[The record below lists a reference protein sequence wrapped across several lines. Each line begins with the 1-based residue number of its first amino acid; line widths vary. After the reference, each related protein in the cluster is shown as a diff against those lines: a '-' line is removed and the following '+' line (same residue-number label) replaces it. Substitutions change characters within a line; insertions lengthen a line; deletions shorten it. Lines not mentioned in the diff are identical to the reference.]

1 MQTEIYQ
8 SLFDQSK
15 LIKSASQPWRIGAD
29 ALPINESFPINDPR
43 ISRASQLP
51 EKYSTVIGGLCSIFT
66 GDLGTDLEK
75 TALNL
80 IRMDQIVEA
89 VGTAKD
95 KPAFIIIE
103 DSFFERLTGIDQ
115 KKFQLQGEEAAKRIE
130 KWLKLINPS
139 LPNLIFAFTSNV
151 ALDKGL
157 KDLVNY
163 FSSGILR
170 NQNFSKI
177 EAAPILL
184 MYTGFWPQ
192 LLNQLGFI
200 PSPDVVCIEPINHFV
215 DDRLL
220 PDNLTTAYWD
230 FLNWLK
236 DNPYG
241 VKKSAN
247 ANLGI
252 AGFQESIAIDGTQK
266 RSRMLPFSSVPNTQ
280 NWSNWIEDN
289 LEDCLILFPFPLK
302 NNLIFISG
310 VNWGLFDPEINQS
323 LQTLIALENSYY
335 QIKKET
341 PKDQKSPEWAGKL
354 KQKFQEETENDI
366 TEICDQTGKII
377 KHILG
382 EI

>member
-15 LIKSASQPWRIGAD
+15 INRATAQPWRIGID
-29 ALPINESFPINDPR
+29 AQPIDGSFPINDPR

-51 EKYSTVIGGLCSIFT
+51 ENYSAIIGGLCSIFT

-75 TALNL
+75 SAVNL

-89 VGTAKD
+89 VSTTRD

-103 DSFFERLTGIDQ
+103 DSFFEKLTGINQ
-115 KKFQLQGEEAAKRIE
+115 KIFQQQGKEAANRIE
-130 KWLKLINPS
+130 TWLKLINPS
-139 LPNLIFAFTSNV
+139 LTNLYLAFTSNV
-151 ALDKGL
+151 ALDKSL
-157 KDLVNY
+157 KDLVKY
-163 FSSGILR
+163 FSLDILR
-170 NQNFSKI
+170 NPNFSKI
-177 EAAPILL
+177 EAAPVLL

-266 RSRMLPFSSVPNTQ
+266 RSRMFPYNEVPNTQ
-280 NWSNWIEDN
+280 NWGSWIEINLYNN
-289 LEDCLILFPFPLK
+289 LEQFPFPLK
-302 NNLIFISG
+302 NNPIFISG
-310 VNWGLFDPEINQS
+310 VNWGLFNPVINQS
-323 LQTLIALENSYY
+323 LQKLVYLESSYY

-341 PKDQKSPEWAGKL
+341 LKTQKSPEWAEKL
-354 KQKFQEETENDI
+354 RQKLQQESENDLVI
-366 TEICDQTGKII
+366 VCDQIGKII
-377 KHILG
+377 KQILG
-382 EI
+382 DV

>member
-15 LIKSASQPWRIGAD
+15 INRATAQPWRIGID
-29 ALPINESFPINDPR
+29 AQPIDGSFPINDPR

-51 EKYSTVIGGLCSIFT
+51 ENYSAIIGGLCSIFT

-75 TALNL
+75 SAVNL

-89 VGTAKD
+89 VSTTRD

-103 DSFFERLTGIDQ
+103 DSFFEKLTGINQ
-115 KKFQLQGEEAAKRIE
+115 KIFQQQGKEATNRIE
-130 KWLKLINPS
+130 TWLKLINPS
-139 LPNLIFAFTSNV
+139 LTNLYLAFTSNV
-151 ALDKGL
+151 ALDKSL
-157 KDLVNY
+157 KDLVKY
-163 FSSGILR
+163 FSLDILR
-170 NQNFSKI
+170 NPNFSKI
-177 EAAPILL
+177 EAAPVLL

-215 DDRLL
+215 DNRLL

-252 AGFQESIAIDGTQK
+252 AGFQESIAIDGTQR
-266 RSRMLPFSSVPNTQ
+266 RSRLLNFSSVPNTQ
-280 NWSNWIEDN
+280 NWLTWTKDN
-289 LEDCLILFPFPLK
+289 LENYLMMFPFPLK
-302 NNLIFISG
+302 NNPIFISG
-310 VNWGLFDPEINQS
+310 VNWGLSNPEINQS
-323 LQTLIALENSYY
+323 LRKLISLESSYY
-335 QIKKET
+335 QEKKET
-341 PKDQKSPEWAGKL
+341 PKTQRNREWAKKL
-354 KQKFQEETENDI
+354 KQEFRSETKNDI
-366 TEICDQTGKII
+366 TLICDQTGKII
-377 KHILG
+377 QQILG
-382 EI
+382 NL